1 MTLEERLGYLKMN
14 ADYFHGLAEK
24 HIDEDDAHAEC
35 VSMYM
40 EFMNMYIALKDS
52 ARKLDRCYLLGDATD
67 HEVYDVIQ
75 TDYEWTELQ
84 RMVCDFVD
92 DYDDDDD
99 FVSDDGYDGDDCIYS
114 YVLWRLKKLGEDH
127 VQIKPLSS
135 LDKKDPLTIYF

>member
-14 ADYFHGLAEK
+14 ADYFHDLAEK

-52 ARKLDRCYLLGDATD
+52 ASAKLDRCYLLGDAMD

-75 TDYEWTELQ
+75 TDYTWTELQ
-84 RMVCDFVD
+84 KMVCDFVEE
-92 DYDDDDD
+92 YDDDDEN
-99 FVSDDGYDGDDCIYS
+99 YYGDDCIYS

-135 LDKKDPLTIYF
+135 LDKEDPLTIYF